1 MTTPVPRIAIV
12 GGIFDRS
19 AEYQAQRRFTPESVL
34 VDGLRSNGWDAFAV
48 GHGDFDPGDRWD
60 LVHVHHIGRA
70 ALRMAFAGGRAPFV
84 YTSHDPYLASDYEV
98 NGRRRTMTGL
108 VAARADVMI
117 PLSEAERARDERRFG
132 SRLPKQVVIPNGF
145 PSATYHYAPPPDASD
160 TPRRPTVLFVGQLI
174 PFKGVDVLLHA
185 FADVDPEADLL
196 LAYQN
201 AALEADYRARAERL
215 GIADRVRFLG
225 IQSSAQLADHY
236 RAADVLVSA
245 SYAEALPSVVIE
257 ALMCG
262 CPVIAT
268 DVGGVPD
275 ILAGQHLTVPAGDAT
290 ALAAALRTRLANP
303 VSGAD
308 RAATSADAI
317 ARYTPEAMVAAHETV
332 YRDLLAAGRVPRRS
346 RRPTRVLHP
355 AVSFLLDRAG
365 PLLAGRGLTS

>member
-1 MTTPVPRIAIV
+1 MTTSSPRIAIV

-19 AEYQAQRRFTPESVL
+19 AEYRAQRRFTPESVL
-34 VDGLRSNGWDAFAV
+34 VEGLRARDWDAVAV
-48 GHGDFDPGDRWD
+48 GHRAFTVDDGWD

-70 ALRMAFAGGRAPFV
+70 ALRMALAGGRAPFV

-98 NGRRRTMTGL
+98 TSRRARMTGL

-117 PLSEAERARDERRFG
+117 PLSAAERTRDQRRYG
-132 SRLPKQVVIPNGF
+132 SALPPQIVIPNGF
-145 PSATYHYAPPPDASD
+145 PATTYHYAVPESD
-160 TPRRPTVLFVGQLI
+160 GAPRRRTVLFVGQLI
-174 PFKGVDVLLHA
+174 PFKGVDVLLRA
-185 FADVDPEADLL
+185 FARVDPDADLL

-201 AALEADYRARAERL
+201 PAMEADYRAEAERL
-215 GIADRVRFLG
+215 GVGDRVRFLG

-268 DVGGVPD
+268 NVGGVPD
-275 ILAGQHLTVPAGDAT
+275 ILAGQHLMVPAGDVDRLAD
-290 ALAAALRTRLANP
+290 ALHIQLANP
-303 VSGAD
+303 VGAD
-308 RAATSADAI
+308 ERARISADAI
-317 ARYTPEAMVAAHETV
+317 ARYTPEAMVRAHETV
-332 YRDLLAAGRVPRRS
+332 YRELLAAGRDPRRS
-346 RRPTRVLHP
+346 RRPTRILHP
-355 AVSFLLDRAG
+355 AMSFLLDRAE